1 MTIGQDSVVNSNESP
16 HWFDCQN
23 RKGATS
29 AETNKIILGEI
40 KTSDFR
46 LIFTMYIFYIVH
58 FQGPKSHPTPMSG
71 LGNRIVFRSIC
82 FWMNPLRV
90 LKNGQRV
97 DPFGYISTSLQK
109 KLRKNVGTQEFLVFP
124 TQGNQYHWDKKYV
137 VACFHHISIIS
148 KALLL
153 EFFLFIDG
161 GEEEKVCKERR
172 VGDGGGGQVTDCSL
186 LHLSTKIQEEDVKDG
201 LC

>member
-1 MTIGQDSVVNSNESP
+1 MKVHIGLIVRTEKEPRQQRQTKSFWEKSKHLTLDWFSLCTYFTLFIFKALKVKVTLHRWAGWATGSFFVQSVFEWILFAFWKMDSVLTLL
-16 HWFDCQN
+16 D
-23 RKGATS
+23 
-29 AETNKIILGEI
+29 
-40 KTSDFR
+40 
-46 LIFTMYIFYIVH
+46 IF
-58 FQGPKSHPTPMSG
+58 QP
-71 LGNRIVFRSIC
+71 
-82 FWMNPLRV
+82 
-90 LKNGQRV
+90 
-97 DPFGYISTSLQK
+97 PF
-109 KLRKNVGTQEFLVFP
+109 RKNWENNFGTQEFLVFP

>member
-1 MTIGQDSVVNSNESP
+1 
-16 HWFDCQN
+16 
-23 RKGATS
+23 
-29 AETNKIILGEI
+29 
-40 KTSDFR
+40 
-46 LIFTMYIFYIVH
+46 
-58 FQGPKSHPTPMSG
+58 
-71 LGNRIVFRSIC
+71 
-82 FWMNPLRV
+82 MNPLRV

-109 KLRKNVGTQEFLVFP
+109 KLRKKLW
-124 TQGNQYHWDKKYV
+124 HWDTKYV

-172 VGDGGGGQVTDCSL
+172 VGDGGGGQVLVLVPSHIFQPKSRKKTSKMDFVKML
-186 LHLSTKIQEEDVKDG
+186 LGLAASHLGG
-201 LC
+201 LVLCALYAGGYFYPTG

>member
-1 MTIGQDSVVNSNESP
+1 
-16 HWFDCQN
+16 
-23 RKGATS
+23 
-29 AETNKIILGEI
+29 
-40 KTSDFR
+40 
-46 LIFTMYIFYIVH
+46 
-58 FQGPKSHPTPMSG
+58 
-71 LGNRIVFRSIC
+71 
-82 FWMNPLRV
+82 MNPLRV

-172 VGDGGGGQVTDCSL
+172 VGDGGGGQVLVLVPSHIFEPKSRKKTSKMDFVKML
-186 LHLSTKIQEEDVKDG
+186 LGLAASHLGG
-201 LC
+201 LVLCALYAGGYFYPTG